1 MSTKSKITIS
11 GAPEGF
17 DAELILQE
25 LDKSGQPVCH
35 VARDDKRMVAMQDA
49 LRIFFTRPSC
59 HRLSGLGLPAL

>member
-1 MSTKSKITIS
+1 MSSQSKITIS

-17 DAELILQE
+17 DAQLIIQE

-49 LRIFFTRPSC
+49 LRFLRQIC
-59 HRLSGLGLPAL
+59 LSLFSGVGLLAV